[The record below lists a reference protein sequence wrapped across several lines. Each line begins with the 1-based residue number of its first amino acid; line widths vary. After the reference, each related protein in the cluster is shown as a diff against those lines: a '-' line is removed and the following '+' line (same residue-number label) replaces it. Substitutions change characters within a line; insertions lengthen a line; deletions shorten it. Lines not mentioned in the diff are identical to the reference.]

1 MGPFPAAREPF
12 TIGTL
17 VEPLMALRA
26 GDRLDVYDIGCCQAL
41 VRGAGLLRPPLNSEA
56 RQALFLTDSR

>member
-26 GDRLDVYDIGCCQAL
+26 GDRLDVYDIGSL
-41 VRGAGLLRPPLNSEA
+41 PGAGA
-56 RQALFLTDSR
+56 RGGSTAPTA